1 MAYCIH
7 CGKELPDGAKFCA
20 YCGKSVASASVNNE
34 NKRKVVYDGE
44 IHKCPSCGA
53 ALPPFT
59 AVCPSCGHEV
69 RGVKTAQA
77 VREFESRL
85 AYIESKQMPA
95 VQEKKSVMKMV
106 FGKDFND
113 KDTVQEAKNSFEEQK
128 QKEKVNLIVNFTVPN
143 SKEDILEFM
152 ILAASNIDI
161 KRGVDDIVTK
171 AWIQKLE
178 QIYQRAQLITGD
190 SRDYT
195 VIRNIYEQKQSELKS
210 KKFKGLAIAAFLVGS
225 YTLIMSF
232 IFFMAENPAVAI
244 ILLLIGIVLV
254 AGGIKCVFTYQK
266 RNNHS

>member
-34 NKRKVVYDGE
+34 NERKVVYDGE

-152 ILAASNIDI
+152 ILAASNLDAKKGVKDEVNKAWLTKLNQVYKKAQLSFQNDPGFLQIQEIYYQI
-161 KRGVDDIVTK
+161 KRKVLK
-171 AWIQKLE
+171 KKLKTFG
-178 QIYQRAQLITGD
+178 LIIGFVALWFFFLGIMGN
-190 SRDYT
+190 SMAL
-195 VIRNIYEQKQSELKS
+195 IA
-210 KKFKGLAIAAFLVGS
+210 LAIVIVVIAVVISILVMQIGAAHRL
-225 YTLIMSF
+225 
-232 IFFMAENPAVAI
+232 P
-244 ILLLIGIVLV
+244 
-254 AGGIKCVFTYQK
+254 
-266 RNNHS
+266 